1 MRYSPAFRGKAYYNI
16 FFSFGEAI
24 EKPINGTAGRMIRAE
39 EKAAEREQ
47 SRKAG
52 DAGKAGKQEPLGRGS
67 KKGGKAFLPSSRRA
81 RI

>member
-1 MRYSPAFRGKAYYNI
+1 
-16 FFSFGEAI
+16 
-24 EKPINGTAGRMIRAE
+24 MIRAE

-81 RI
+81 RIRKHGQMQNARPRQS